1 MFISIH
7 FYFSLCSIWP
17 PCACITII
25 RCFDHLLLILNAYCR
40 ELGTESQDVDE
51 SRFINRPT
59 AITHAVSHVRY
70 YFLKLMASSIKS
82 WLIVR
87 GRPLPDSLAALS
99 V

>member
-40 ELGTESQDVDE
+40 EWKLNPRTWTKAGLLIGLQRLHTQ
-51 SRFINRPT
+51 
-59 AITHAVSHVRY
+59 SHTFVIIS
-70 YFLKLMASSIKS
+70 KN
-82 WLIVR
+82 
-87 GRPLPDSLAALS
+87 
-99 V
+99 